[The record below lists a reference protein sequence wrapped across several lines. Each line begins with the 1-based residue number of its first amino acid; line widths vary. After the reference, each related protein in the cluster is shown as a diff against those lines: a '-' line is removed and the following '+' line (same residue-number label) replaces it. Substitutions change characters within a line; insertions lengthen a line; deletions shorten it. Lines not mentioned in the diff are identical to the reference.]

1 MFAGIS
7 NLTKK
12 ITSLINHRLVG
23 LILTLVLFSYLAVAV
38 NAQTRPSP
46 AIPNASPDLSENQDS
61 TIGAELD
68 ATSEAEASPAAQV
81 REVIE
86 ERRSSDLTETTGEA
100 KGRLSSFLEQTPAQ
114 PLGPTNFVQHAI
126 RKAVDQG
133 VPANVLVL
141 ILLFPVVASLIATSR
156 HIIGLQGFGVYI
168 PAVLAVALLST
179 GIITGIFLFIVILI
193 SASIG
198 RTIFK
203 KFKLQYLPRTAL
215 VLWLVALTV
224 FSLLLVSPQL
234 IQFEIN
240 LAALSI
246 FPILVLILLSENFI
260 EAQLA
265 GTRSRAI
272 ELTIETVLLAVLST
286 IFMRAE
292 IVQRFVIIYPEL
304 TIITVLAI
312 DILVGRFKGLRLAEY
327 LRFRPIIDPEE

>member
-1 MFAGIS
+1 
-7 NLTKK
+7 
-12 ITSLINHRLVG
+12 
-23 LILTLVLFSYLAVAV
+23 
-38 NAQTRPSP
+38 
-46 AIPNASPDLSENQDS
+46 
-61 TIGAELD
+61 
-68 ATSEAEASPAAQV
+68 
-81 REVIE
+81 
-86 ERRSSDLTETTGEA
+86 
-100 KGRLSSFLEQTPAQ
+100 
-114 PLGPTNFVQHAI
+114 
-126 RKAVDQG
+126 
-133 VPANVLVL
+133 
-141 ILLFPVVASLIATSR
+141 
-156 HIIGLQGFGVYI
+156 
-168 PAVLAVALLST
+168 
-179 GIITGIFLFIVILI
+179 
-193 SASIG
+193 
-198 RTIFK
+198 
-203 KFKLQYLPRTAL
+203 
-215 VLWLVALTV
+215 VALTV

>member
-1 MFAGIS
+1 
-7 NLTKK
+7 
-12 ITSLINHRLVG
+12 
-23 LILTLVLFSYLAVAV
+23 
-38 NAQTRPSP
+38 
-46 AIPNASPDLSENQDS
+46 
-61 TIGAELD
+61 
-68 ATSEAEASPAAQV
+68 
-81 REVIE
+81 
-86 ERRSSDLTETTGEA
+86 
-100 KGRLSSFLEQTPAQ
+100 
-114 PLGPTNFVQHAI
+114 
-126 RKAVDQG
+126 
-133 VPANVLVL
+133 
-141 ILLFPVVASLIATSR
+141 
-156 HIIGLQGFGVYI
+156 
-168 PAVLAVALLST
+168 
-179 GIITGIFLFIVILI
+179 
-193 SASIG
+193 
-198 RTIFK
+198 
-203 KFKLQYLPRTAL
+203 LPRTAL